1 MPTFPQQHLT
11 RFEKE
16 VLAKLNPDQRQAV
29 DQIEGPVMVIAG
41 PGTGKTQLLAARI
54 GNILRLTDT
63 DPREI
68 LCLTYTEAG
77 ATAMRKRLIEF
88 IGPEGYRVPVHTFH
102 GFCNVVIQEN
112 PARFGGYRELQP
124 LTDLESREILK
135 QLIDA
140 LPAQHPLRRLR
151 GEYYYDVPRLSR
163 LFSTMKQEGLSPE
176 QINAAIDLYLEELP
190 TREGY
195 FYKRKYKQ
203 FEAGDPKES
212 AILDETKRMEDTRLA
227 ARLLPD
233 FQSRLEE
240 KGRYD
245 FSDMLRWVQEAFAL
259 DTDLLRTYQERF
271 LYILVD
277 EYQDTSG
284 LQNSILYQLADFWQ
298 EPNLFVV
305 GDDDQAIYRFQGASM
320 QNILDFHNRFR
331 PAPYVLKE
339 NYRSGQ
345 ALLDATNALISQNKG
360 RLNVTLGLEK
370 KLVAK
375 NANLPQ
381 PGVTPLLLEFQTSTG
396 EEAWIVEHIQSL
408 LDAGVPAPE
417 IAVLYRNHKHADN
430 LIRLCRQRGIPVSQQ
445 RQENILHDPFIQSL
459 LEILT
464 YIQGEYNQPFSEELR
479 LVEILHYRYFGITPL
494 DVARLLRYMKQN
506 YAAHQQDP
514 TRKLIRWRELLASEA
529 LLSQT
534 GVADTAAFSAI
545 SSNLEYWIGH
555 FKEMTVQNLFERI
568 LTRGGVLSAILAD
581 PQKKRLLEL
590 VTTLFDYIK
599 AETARNPEIAL
610 ADILKQCDDMMEGD
624 IALPYVHYIGNAD
637 GIPFST
643 IHSAKGLEWSHV
655 FMIASSAKNWSS
667 QTGGR
672 DFKFPDTLRRN
683 TEVTDEQNTEE
694 ERRLFFVG
702 MTRAKEGLVISY
714 ARDQKN
720 ARTQKTGSNDLAAT
734 FLWELQ
740 EQGHLPIQPMSI
752 ASEQREN
759 ALEALLHPLDENP
772 ALLEEGWLR
781 EQVSSFVMSVTAL
794 NKYLVCPR
802 SFYYENILRV
812 PSGRNRYMGY
822 GSAVHYA
829 LETVFRTN
837 PRLEGDLSEQVLQVF
852 GQGMNRYQSHFT
864 KTEFD
869 NTLEHGKQVLP
880 WYVNEALPFWKQP
893 EKTEVEKAIR
903 QVEWEG
909 YPIGGK
915 LDKVEYYA
923 DGLIVVD
930 YKTGNPVNARKKLNR
945 PGENWREEPG
955 GDYWRQIV
963 FYHMLVTADRSLTPR
978 MKAGVMEF
986 IEPNSKDQLER
997 AVIEVTP
1004 EDQRVVT
1011 EQLAFAFEGIR
1022 NLEFS
1027 KGCHESDCF
1036 WCNLVDHH
1044 VLGESMTPGGEDPDQ
1059 AMELGAE

>member
-1 MPTFPQQHLT
+1 MPTFPQQHLA
-11 RFEKE
+11 RFENE
-16 VLAKLNPDQRQAV
+16 ILAQLNPDQRQAV
-29 DQIEGPVMVIAG
+29 DRIEGPVMVIAG

-77 ATAMRKRLIEF
+77 ATAMRQRLIQF

-124 LTDLESREILK
+124 LTDLEGREYLK
-135 QLIDA
+135 QLIDS
-140 LPAQHPLRRLR
+140 LPVEHPLRRLR
-151 GEYYYDVPRLSR
+151 GDFYYEVPRLAR

-176 QINAAIDLYLEELP
+176 QISEAIDLYLEELP
-190 TREGY
+190 TREGF

-212 AILDETKRMEDTRLA
+212 AIQAETKRMEDTRIA

-233 FQSRLEE
+233 FQALLEE

-245 FSDMLRWVQEAFAL
+245 FSDMLRWVHLAFEEDAE
-259 DTDLLRTYQERF
+259 LLRTYQERF
-271 LYILVD
+271 LYLLVD

-320 QNILDFHNRFR
+320 QNILDFHHRFR
-331 PAPYVLKE
+331 PAPFILKE

-345 ALLDATNALISQNKG
+345 ALLDASNALISQNLG
-360 RLNVTLGLEK
+360 RLNEKLGLEK
-370 KLVAK
+370 KLEAR
-375 NANLPQ
+375 NTRLPQ
-381 PGVTPLLLEFQTSTG
+381 PGVAPQLMEFGTSTG
-396 EEAWIVEHIQSL
+396 EEAWIADRIQSL
-408 LDAGVPAPE
+408 LDEGVPAPE
-417 IAVLYRNHKHADN
+417 IAVLYRNHRHADN

-459 LEILT
+459 LEILA

-494 DVARLLRYMKQN
+494 DVARLLRFMKQN
-506 YAAHQQDP
+506 YATHKLDP
-514 TRKLIRWRELLASEA
+514 SKKLLRWRELLSSEA

-534 GVADTAAFSAI
+534 GVSDIAAI
-545 SSNLEYWIGH
+545 STVAENLEYWIGH
-555 FKEMTVQNLFERI
+555 FKEMTIQNLFERI
-568 LTRGGVLSAILAD
+568 LTRGGVLATILAD
-581 PQKKRLLEL
+581 PQKRRLLEL

-599 AETARNPEIAL
+599 AETARDPEIELSAIL
-610 ADILKQCDDMMEGD
+610 AQCAEMMEGN
-624 IALPYVHYIGNAD
+624 IALPYVHYIGNPD
-637 GIPFST
+637 GVPFST

-655 FMIASSAKNWSS
+655 FMMASSAKNWGG

-672 DFKFPDTLRRN
+672 DYKFPDTLQRN
-683 TEVTDEQNTEE
+683 SEATDEQNAEE

-702 MTRAKEGLVISY
+702 MTRAREGLTISY

-720 ARTQKTGSNDLAAT
+720 ARTKKTGTNDLAAP
-734 FLWELQ
+734 FLWELH
-740 EQGHLPIQPMSI
+740 ERGHLPIQSLDV
-752 ASEQREN
+752 AADVREN
-759 ALEALLHPLDENP
+759 ALESLLHPLDENP
-772 ALLEEGWLR
+772 ALLEEGWLK
-781 EQVSSFVMSVTAL
+781 EQVSNFVMSVTAL

-829 LETVFRTN
+829 LENVFQKNTL
-837 PRLEGDLSEQVLQVF
+837 LEGNVTDQLLSAFEI
-852 GQGMNRYQSHFT
+852 GMNRYQSHFT
-864 KTEFD
+864 RIEFE
-869 NTLEHGKQVLP
+869 NTIEHGKQVLP
-880 WYVNEALPFWKQP
+880 WYVEEAMPIWKQA

-915 LDKVEYYA
+915 LDKVEHYR

-930 YKTGNPVNARKKLNR
+930 YKTGNPANARKKLNR
-945 PGENWREEPG
+945 PGEDWRAEPG

-963 FYHMLVTADRSLTPR
+963 FYHMLVTADRSLTAR
-978 MKAGVMEF
+978 MKSGVMEF

-997 AVIEVTP
+997 ATIEVTP
-1004 EDQRVVT
+1004 EDLAIVG

-1027 KGCHESDCF
+1027 NGCHEPDCF

-1044 VLGESMTPGGEDPDQ
+1044 VLADSITPGGEDPDL
-1059 AMELGAE
+1059 AMDEST